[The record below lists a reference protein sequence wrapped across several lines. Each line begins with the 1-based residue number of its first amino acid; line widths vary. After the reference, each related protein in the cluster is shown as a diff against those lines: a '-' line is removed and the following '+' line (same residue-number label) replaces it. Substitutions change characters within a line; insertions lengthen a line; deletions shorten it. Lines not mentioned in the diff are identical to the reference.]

1 MKAKVPVGIF
11 ARYPPRPKREPGRRC
26 FQPSITNISPLVR
39 SGLPVPPDRLGNPES
54 FVHRL
59 ALSTNTL

>member
-1 MKAKVPVGIF
+1 MKAKVPVGIS

-26 FQPSITNISPLVR
+26 FQVSITKISSLVW
-39 SGLPVPPDRLGNPES
+39 SGLPVSPDRVGNPES